1 MSKTKFNVGD
11 EVYWNDPDD
20 GISSGYYKVVKVLSE
35 EIYYISNGHSEA
47 EVFEHEL
54 E

>member
-1 MSKTKFNVGD
+1 MKFNMGD

-20 GISSGYYKVVKVLSE
+20 NISSGYYNIVNILGKDM
-35 EIYYISNGHSEA
+35 YYIKNAHSEA